1 MLNEAQQVLKQY
13 FGYENFR
20 NGQAEI
26 ISNILS
32 GRDTAGI
39 MPTGGG
45 KSICYQ
51 IPALLLDGVTLVIS
65 PLISLMKD
73 QVDSLTFQGIPAT
86 FINSTLSNAETEA
99 RMEEVAMGEY
109 KLLYIAPERL
119 ESSRF
124 VDYLNTLNIPLVAV
138 DEAHCL
144 SEWGHDF
151 RPSYLGI
158 YGAVKRLSSNP
169 VMLALT
175 ATATPQVQTDILSHL
190 HIPSENKVLT
200 GFQRNNLYFNVLKG
214 EDRKRWVGDYIQRN
228 KQQSGIIYCAT
239 RKEVE
244 RVHDHL
250 VKKGLSAGKYHGGLS
265 DSLRLEQQ
273 EAFLNDS
280 IMVMVATNAF
290 GMGINKSNVRYVI
303 HYQIPK
309 NMEAYYQE
317 AGRAGRDGVESE
329 CILLFSPQD
338 IQTQRYIIEQ
348 NVMNQDLH
356 QNELQKLR
364 DMVDFVHTESCLQQ
378 YILSYFGD
386 ETDEECGHCSNCLD
400 DRETEDVTV
409 KAQMVLS
416 CMKRM
421 NERFGTTL
429 ISAVLTGS
437 KGKKIKDFGFDR
449 LSTYGLLKDESQK
462 EVGLFIDYLI
472 AEGIIDV
479 EGGGYPTLRVSKKGK
494 EVLVGERKVSRKKQE
509 DAAPVLSNEDE
520 LFHTL
525 RTLRKSI
532 AEEEGVPPFVIFSD
546 KTLHDMCLKQPGDE
560 AEFLNVS
567 GVGESKLER
576 YGELFMNKISTFLKE
591 NEEYSRKVE
600 EREPGSVSPRKQ
612 RGKTD
617 EPSHHITFQLYNEN
631 KSMKEIASIRNMSV
645 ATIENHIIRSYE
657 EGLAD
662 DWTIFFNE
670 DEEDL
675 LKEAVEKVGE
685 TPLKPIKE
693 ELPEDISYFQIKG
706 YLAKR
711 RVVHD

>member
-1 MLNEAQQVLKQY
+1 LIKEAQDVLKQY
-13 FGYENFR
+13 FGYDEFR
-20 NGQAEI
+20 NGQGEI

-32 GRDTAGI
+32 GRNTAGI

-51 IPALLLDGVTLVIS
+51 IPAMLLDGVTVVIS

-73 QVDSLTFQGIPAT
+73 QVDSLIFQGIPAT
-86 FINSTLSNAETEA
+86 YVNSTLSAAEVEE
-99 RMEEVAMGEY
+99 RMEELALGEY

-119 ESSRF
+119 ESSYF
-124 VDYLNTLNIPLVAV
+124 IKFLDSLNIPLVAV

-144 SEWGHDF
+144 SQWGHDF
-151 RPSYLGI
+151 RPSYLRI
-158 YGAVKRLSSNP
+158 NDAVNQLSSHP
-169 VMLALT
+169 VILALT
-175 ATATPQVQTDILSHL
+175 ATATPQVQIDILNHL
-190 HIPSENKVLT
+190 HIPAENKVLT
-200 GFQRNNLYFNVLKG
+200 GFQRTNLFFNVLKG
-214 EDRKRWVGDYIQRN
+214 EDRKRWVGQYVQRN
-228 KQQSGIIYCAT
+228 SKQSGIIYCAT

-244 RVHDHL
+244 NVHGYL

-290 GMGINKSNVRYVI
+290 GMGINKSNVRYVL

-348 NVMNQDLH
+348 NVMNPDLH
-356 QNELQKLR
+356 RNELQKLR
-364 DMVDFVHTESCLQQ
+364 DMVDFVHTESCLQN
-378 YILSYFGD
+378 YILSYFGED
-386 ETDEECGHCSNCLD
+386 ADTECGHCSNCLD

-416 CMKRM
+416 CMIRM
-421 NERFGTTL
+421 NERFGTSL
-429 ISAVLTGS
+429 ISGVLTGS
-437 KGKKIKDFGFDR
+437 KGKKILDFGFEK
-449 LSTYGLLKDESQK
+449 LTTYGLLKGESQK

-479 EGGGYPTLRVSKKGK
+479 EGGSFPILKVSSKGK
-494 EVLVGERKVSRKKQE
+494 EVLLGERKVSRKKQVNP
-509 DAAPVLSNEDE
+509 APVLSDEDE
-520 LFHTL
+520 LFQVL
-525 RTLRKSI
+525 RKLRKSI
-532 AEEEGVPPFVIFSD
+532 ADEEGVPPFVIFSD
-546 KTLHDMCLKQPGDE
+546 KTLHDMCLKQPANDT
-560 AEFLNVS
+560 EFLNVS

-576 YGELFMNKISTFLKE
+576 YGTLFINEMNSFLKK
-591 NEEYSRKVE
+591 NEDYTRKVE
-600 EREPGSVSPRKQ
+600 QKESMPSSTSTRAKA
-612 RGKTD
+612 D
-617 EPSHHITFQLYNEN
+617 EPSHKLTFKLFREN
-631 KSMKEIASIRNMSV
+631 KSIKDIAAAREMST

-657 EGLAD
+657 EGMET
-662 DWTIFFNE
+662 DWTIFFT
-670 DEEDL
+670 DEEEYMIE
-675 LKEAVEKVGE
+675 EAVRKVGE
-685 TPLKPIKE
+685 KPLKPIKE
-693 ELPEDISYFQIKG
+693 ELPEEISYFQIKG

-711 RVVHD
+711 RMVN